1 MPDYNQALIDDLRTH
16 KGEASSGHFVGRP
29 MLILTTTGAKTG
41 LRRTAPLT
49 YSRDGDRYVIVASN
63 GGAPDH
69 PAWYHNLK
77 ADPQVTAEVGGET
90 FEAHATVVDEPERR
104 RLYDRHA
111 AAHTGLGFKG
121 YETKTSR
128 VIPVIALERKTSA
141 TD

>member
-1 MPDYNQALIDDLRTH
+1 MPDYNKALVDDLRAH

-41 LRRTAPLT
+41 LRR
-49 YSRDGDRYVIVASN
+49 
-63 GGAPDH
+63 
-69 PAWYHNLK
+69 
-77 ADPQVTAEVGGET
+77 TAEVGGET

-128 VIPVIALERKTSA
+128 VIPVIVLERETSA